1 MLCRVFRK
9 SGSGPKNGEQYGAP
23 FIEEEW
29 EDEELVMVPKDESAD
44 DGAYLDENDLEQVCA
59 LSKGSQIY
67 VYVYTCRSVE
77 LCCIA
82 CLIFFKL
89 LCGNGYGVLI
99 HVRA

>member
-59 LSKGSQIY
+59 LSKVSPRS
-67 VYVYTCRSVE
+67 TCTYIFTRRSVE
-77 LCCIA
+77 LCCT
-82 CLIFFKL
+82 
-89 LCGNGYGVLI
+89 V
-99 HVRA
+99 